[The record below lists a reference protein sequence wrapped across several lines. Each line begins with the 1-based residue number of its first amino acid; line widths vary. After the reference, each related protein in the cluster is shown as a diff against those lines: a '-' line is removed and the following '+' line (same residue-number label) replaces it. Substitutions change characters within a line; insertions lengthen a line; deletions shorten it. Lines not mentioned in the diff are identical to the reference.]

1 MNLYNVIRRNP
12 FLLPVACV
20 AALTMVLIGASSYW
34 QSAGVLDQLAA
45 LRAGDTSVQELRTT
59 PADSQTNIHRTL
71 LLNLIGVAGLSAFS
85 LVGLFVYPRQGLAR
99 EEQGERDK
107 HERQHAVQVERERPE
122 VEVALRTSQLVRL
135 THHIET
141 AREEE
146 RAHLARDLHD
156 EMGALLT
163 SAKLDAARIKVRLT
177 GIAPEAVERLAH
189 LVETLNSGIALKRN
203 IIENLRPS
211 TLSNLGLAVTLD
223 ILARD
228 FAKRSGVKVH
238 CVLAVVRLEE
248 AAELVVYR
256 VVQEAITNVSKY
268 ARAKNLWLDLVS
280 SGGVARLSVRD
291 DGVGF
296 DTATPST
303 SAYGL
308 LGMRFRVQAEHG
320 TLAVTSAPNQG
331 TLIQVLLPEVAP
343 EPSGPLQGAQ
353 SGVGR
358 EHLTTRNAAN
368 APRGDKPGTAAGL
381 AVPVDG

>member
-12 FLLPVACV
+12 ILLPVACV
-20 AALTMVLIGASSYW
+20 AAVSMVLIGESSYL
-34 QSAGVLDQLAA
+34 QSAQVLTQLSA
-45 LRAGDTSVQELRTT
+45 LRSGSSSVQELRTT
-59 PADSQTNIHRTL
+59 PVDSQIDIHRTL
-71 LLNLIGVAGLSAFS
+71 LLNRLGVVALSVCS
-85 LVGLFVYPRQGLAR
+85 VVGLFMYLRRGLAL

-107 HERQHAVQVERERPE
+107 QERQRVTQLERERLE

-146 RAHLARDLHD
+146 RARLARDLHD

-163 SAKLDAARIKVRLT
+163 SAKLDAARIKVRLI
-177 GIAPEAVERLAH
+177 GIAPEAVTRLAH
-189 LVETLNSGIALKRN
+189 LVETLNSGIALKRT

-238 CVLAVVRLEE
+238 CALAPVQLEE

-268 ARAKNLWLDLVS
+268 AKAGNLWIDLVS
-280 SGGVARLSVRD
+280 SEGVAKLSVRD

-296 DTATPST
+296 DAEVPST

-308 LGMRFRVQAEHG
+308 LGMRFRVQAENG
-320 TLAVTSAPNQG
+320 TLAVTSAPSRG
-331 TLIQVLLPEVAP
+331 TLIVVRLPEVSLDPNDAALQHRLSFMGAP
-343 EPSGPLQGAQ
+343 A
-353 SGVGR
+353 
-358 EHLTTRNAAN
+358 AYAN
-368 APRGDKPGTAAGL
+368 AQI
-381 AVPVDG
+381 